1 VKRLAIRES
10 QLTIR
15 SAPVR
20 TMLLLALGAL
30 AGFLVADADLRELSS
45 LYQQDTAERLSG
57 RDIWEVRGGAVSA
70 SACEDLAREAS
81 ISASAAI
88 ISESSV
94 SLAVQP
100 SARFRVVHATA
111 GLASLAWPRE
121 LPSGSVVAGA
131 RAAEE
136 FGLSA
141 GVSRLPV
148 GGGAPIRVDVAAR
161 EPSRIPELD
170 RALVVVEPVGN
181 EPSATQ
187 PSATQSAGNE
197 SSATQSA
204 GMQPA
209 GIEPSGPRSGRTPN
223 AAVCYVEAKPSQRA
237 EAKAAVLY
245 LAGDGEPINVTP
257 FTDASRG
264 RPPAIGPTDRLGAG
278 IAMFGSLMC
287 VVLLALQWME
297 RSREFAVYRLSGFQ
311 RGDLAAMFVFETIV
325 FGVAP
330 LLWGMALAC
339 VAHVSSPLPGPFKLA
354 ALVDGVCAG
363 LVVLSAVPL
372 AVWWFTRRSPLA
384 AIRAG

>member
-181 EPSATQ
+181 EP
-187 PSATQSAGNE
+187 
-197 SSATQSA
+197 SATQSA